1 MVFESGALNSD
12 GSIQGNDNDADPAHF
27 ESHYRTLTSSDQ
39 VEIYESILGD
49 SAGHVTTGLLSA
61 VGYLK
66 DNRLLPAG
74 FRKDTAER
82 DIAVIGDAADDP
94 NFTDAGSL
102 VRYSVALGSAPGPL
116 HIEAEL
122 WYQPIGF
129 RWAQNLGPYQAAE
142 PRRFVGYYESMA
154 SGSAVLLAKAEARR

>member
-66 DNRLLPAG
+66 DKPEPPEPLP
-74 FRKDTAER
+74 ER
-82 DIAVIGDAADDP
+82 STPKTTEPMLGLRE
-94 NFTDAGSL
+94 NTRQSESL
-102 VRYSVALGSAPGPL
+102 IKIDMGKSDGLST
-116 HIEAEL
+116 
-122 WYQPIGF
+122 
-129 RWAQNLGPYQAAE
+129 NL
-142 PRRFVGYYESMA
+142 
-154 SGSAVLLAKAEARR
+154 